1 MEISKDKVLQTLR
14 EHGKGDQVEQAK
26 RELPDQV
33 DPERDSDMLDKFGL
47 KPQDLLSKLGGGI
60 PGM

>member
-1 MEISKDKVLQTLR
+1 MLETLR

-33 DPERDSDMLDKFGL
+33 DPERDSGMLDNAPSATRTPLRKEATPSGAH
-47 KPQDLLSKLGGGI
+47 GR
-60 PGM
+60 